1 MKTTNRNWMRNSLLW
16 TLVALVAGM
25 LSLAGMAQ
33 ETANSTDVAEFDPIR
48 IATGVLGLPSE
59 NLESYLDDGG
69 TLAELA
75 RENGMDPEAIVAAL
89 QHADDAEI
97 ARAVEAGELMESEV
111 AEWRDWGYVYAVE
124 FVYLPIDEMVWEDE
138 DFEDWMAEGFEYDD
152 EEYEDSYPDV
162 LYLPIEIQRSMAT
175 SLLDAGVE
183 PEIVV
188 DAVLE
193 SEANL
198 FEQVF
203 DFLFGWL
210 DFESWGWF
218 DEDEAYWEEVTIEA
232 AASVLGLDEDAIWET
247 LDDGGTLASL
257 ATAQGIDPQ
266 VLVDALIASEES
278 EIAELLKD
286 GELTEDEAAEWR
298 AESKDYMVETVHE
311 PWF

>member
-1 MKTTNRNWMRNSLLW
+1 
-16 TLVALVAGM
+16 
-25 LSLAGMAQ
+25 
-33 ETANSTDVAEFDPIR
+33 
-48 IATGVLGLPSE
+48 
-59 NLESYLDDGG
+59 LEDGG

-75 RENGMDPEAIVAAL
+75 RENGIDPDAIVAAL
-89 QHADDAEI
+89 QQADDAEI
-97 ARAVEAGELMESEV
+97 ARAVDAGELMETEV
-111 AEWRDWGYVYAVE
+111 SEWRDWGTVYAVE

-138 DFEDWMAEGFEYDD
+138 DFEEWMDEDFEIYDGEFD
-152 EEYEDSYPDV
+152 DDYPDV

-175 SLLDAGVE
+175 SLLDSGVE
-183 PEIVV
+183 PELVV

-210 DFESWGWF
+210 DFETWGWF
-218 DEDEAYWEEVTIEA
+218 DDDEAYWEDVTIEA

-247 LDDGGTLASL
+247 LDDGGTLAAL

-266 VLVDALIASEES
+266 VLVDALIANEET
-278 EIAELLKD
+278 EIVELLND
-286 GELTEDEAAEWR
+286 GELTEEEAAEWR
-298 AESKDYMVETVHE
+298 AESKDYMMETVHE